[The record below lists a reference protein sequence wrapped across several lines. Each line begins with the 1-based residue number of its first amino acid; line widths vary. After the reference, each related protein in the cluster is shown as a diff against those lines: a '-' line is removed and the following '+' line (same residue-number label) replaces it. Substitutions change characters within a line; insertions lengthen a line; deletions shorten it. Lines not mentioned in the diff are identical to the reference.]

1 METQD
6 RHSRAPIVAA
16 FSPDTA
22 AREPLEF
29 GHAASQVTGAPLV
42 IVTVKSGG
50 PVMHRMAGGEVPD
63 ADVDR
68 TIEHLRQGLMRRGL
82 HDVEV
87 RIFEDNTA
95 ARGLARALDEL
106 NPELI
111 VVGSTRRGNVGSVLL
126 GTTAERLIHASSCP
140 VAVVPNGYERPE
152 AGVQV
157 VGAAYTPTP
166 EGREAL
172 HAAATLA
179 RARGAKVR
187 AILVVDPDHAHEGS
201 GGLMAAQ
208 HRDTAPAETEAAR
221 GRLAADDDLRA
232 AIAELADGVDVE
244 ADVLVNEPADGLVAA
259 SENVDLLIMGSRGL
273 GPKRAVLLGSVS
285 RKVVDRA
292 ACPVLVLPRGAT
304 AKSEALLAD
313 AEAQA
318 ARRRQPGVTA

>member
-6 RHSRAPIVAA
+6 RHSRSPIVAA
-16 FSPDTA
+16 FSPDSA

-50 PVMHRMAGGEVPD
+50 PIMHNMAGGDVPD
-63 ADVDR
+63 ADINR
-68 TIEHLRQGLMRRGL
+68 TIEHLKEGLKRRGL
-82 HDVEV
+82 RDVEV
-87 RIFEDNTA
+87 RVFEDNTA
-95 ARGLARALDEL
+95 ARGLARALDEY

-126 GTTAERLIHASSCP
+126 GTTAERVIHASSCP
-140 VAVVPNGYERPE
+140 VAVVLNGYERPE
-152 AGVQV
+152 AGVQLI
-157 VGAAYTPTP
+157 GAAYSATP

-187 AILVVDPDHAHEGS
+187 AILVIDKDHAHENA
-201 GGLMAAQ
+201 GLMAGQ
-208 HRDTAPAETEAAR
+208 HHESAPEEAEAAR
-221 GRLAADDDLRA
+221 GRLGAEEDLRA
-232 AIAELADGVDVE
+232 AIGELAAGVEVE
-244 ADVLVNEPADGLVAA
+244 VDVLVNEPAEGLIAA
-259 SENVDLLIMGSRGL
+259 SENVDMLIMGSRGL

-304 AKSEALLAD
+304 EKSEALLAD
-313 AEAQA
+313 AVAQA
-318 ARRRQPGVTA
+318 QQRGEPGVTA

>member
-1 METQD
+1 
-6 RHSRAPIVAA
+6 
-16 FSPDTA
+16 
-22 AREPLEF
+22 
-29 GHAASQVTGAPLV
+29 V

-63 ADVDR
+63 ADIDR
-68 TIEHLRQGLMRRGL
+68 TIEHLREGLKHRGL
-82 HDVEV
+82 RDVDV
-87 RIFEDNTA
+87 RVFEDNTA

-126 GTTAERLIHASSCP
+126 GTTAERVIHASSCP

-152 AGVQV
+152 GGVQLI
-157 VGAAYTPTP
+157 GAAYSPTP

-187 AILVVDPDHAHEGS
+187 AILVLDADHAHEGS

-208 HRDTAPAETEAAR
+208 HHDTAPEEGEAAR
-221 GRLAADDDLRA
+221 GRLGAEEDLRA
-232 AIAELADGVDVE
+232 AIGEVAAGVEVE
-244 ADVLVNEPADGLVAA
+244 VDVLVNEPADGLIAA
-259 SENVDLLIMGSRGL
+259 SESVDMLIMGSRGL

-304 AKSEALLAD
+304 EKTEALLAD
-313 AEAQA
+313 AVAQA
-318 ARRRQPGVTA
+318 ERRGEPGVTA